1 MKRLALF
8 LFMLLLTVLP
18 ALAEEA
24 DDPATLCARLLPGY
38 TYADGELGEGI
49 FALLADSPDG
59 ERRFYGCVQTGSGWD
74 VTESKPLPPDAM
86 FFVEDWPFEGDCT
99 IGFEHPG
106 REGRPWLSFAL
117 CWDGEAWR
125 IAWSTMNARE
135 LIRYEDGC
143 ITSDMYDDWYGV
155 PTFSLAVA
163 QADWL
168 TLPATFREAMA
179 RVDTSGCE
187 ALNADWSAWEEEAA
201 PWEPNAEAVAFGQSH
216 LPGYTVYDGRAFA
229 ESALLLADDAQGVR
243 YFFGCVLEDDTWVIT
258 RSAPLPEGTR
268 CETFHAGKNW
278 LRLWIDLPRERQTLR
293 LGFDAVRCT
302 VAYFD
307 GAWQISCLDVAD
319 GYLGFGPCY
328 IYDDEGNV
336 YWGDLPWERDVTR
349 ADFSALPGSF
359 HQALDMMDLSDW
371 LLVSRNNAAL
381 HADADESAAVLG
393 RYFAGAPCIR
403 LDERDGMV
411 QVRILASDVTGWM
424 RADALIPASVQG
436 VYNEKYASLSSR
448 WTLGILDGEEGTAYL
463 LGVCG
468 DGCCYHAYDETADAT
483 VYLPLAELPLAQQ
496 IEALVMSCA
505 GPLTVYD
512 ATADETAFIAMLV
525 DPAYPDPADGRIVLA
540 CGVLE
545 GGKWEV
551 LLSAS
556 LPEGAWVILGD
567 MEGFA
572 GTVDIRLADGEIC
585 TYTIAWDGLWTAEG
599 DTGFDLFPAD
609 KPELPGYAVLDGWT
623 GQRTAMYL
631 AQQEG
636 ATVFLGCVK
645 TADGW
650 QITESTPLP
659 AGAGLNTYHASE
671 GYMELY
677 TAAGDYAVALQDG
690 AWRLTWANDV
700 SIGDTSV
707 WFGVPGPYYG
717 TVLLERDIT
726 RVDWAALPVR
736 YEDWL
741 SLVDASRW
749 AVVCREDTPLLSDDG
764 SVLAL
769 YQRGTAV
776 QLLEKQDGL
785 YRVEIGHVTGW
796 MAADALLIGESQLTS
811 EDGYLTV
818 AEDGYLWGDNV
829 LIAESPV
836 LLDAPEGRAIGRV
849 SEALRLL
856 GIWPEGWLHVLDEF
870 TGRDGFVRETDCMTY
885 DEWLNRLHDEYGI

>member
-1 MKRLALF
+1 MKRLVLLLLF
-8 LFMLLLTVLP
+8 LLCLLNAPGAGAQTP
-18 ALAEEA
+18 EA
-24 DDPATLCARLLPGY
+24 LCAQLLPGY
-38 TYADGELGEGI
+38 TYVDGELGEGI

-59 ERRFYGCVQTGSGWD
+59 ERRFYGCVQTGTGWD

-86 FFVEDWPFEGDCT
+86 FFVEDWPFEGECT

-106 REGRPWLSFAL
+106 REGRPWLSFSL
-117 CWDGEAWR
+117 CWDGGTWR
-125 IAWSTMNARE
+125 IAWSTMNAGE
-135 LIRYEDGC
+135 LIRYEDGHLA
-143 ITSDMYDDWYGV
+143 SDMYDDWYGEL
-155 PTFSLAVA
+155 TFSLDAA

-168 TLPATFREAMA
+168 TLPATFAEAMA
-179 RVDTSGCE
+179 RMDTTGCE
-187 ALNADWSAWEEEAA
+187 TLNAGWSAWEEEAD
-201 PWEPNAEAVAFGQSH
+201 PWAPNAEAVAFGQIH
-216 LPGYTVYDGRAFA
+216 LPEYTVYDGRAFA
-229 ESALLLADDAQGVR
+229 ESALLLADDADGVR

-293 LGFDAVRCT
+293 LGFDEVRCT

-319 GYLGFGPCY
+319 GYMGFGPCY

-359 HQALDMMDLSDW
+359 RQALDMMDLSDW

-381 HADADESAAVLG
+381 HADADESADVLG

-424 RADALIPASVQG
+424 RADALLPASGQG

-448 WTLGILDGEEGTAYL
+448 WTLGLFDREESTAYL

-468 DGCCYHAYDETADAT
+468 DGCCYHVYDEVAEAA
-483 VYLPLAELPLAQQ
+483 VYVPLAELPLAQQ
-496 IEALVMSCA
+496 VEALVMSHA

-512 ATADETAFIAMLV
+512 AITSDAAFIAMLV

-545 GGKWEV
+545 GAEWAV
-551 LLSAS
+551 TLTNP

-567 MEGFA
+567 MADCA
-572 GTVDIRLADGEIC
+572 GTVDVRLADGETC
-585 TYTIAWDGLWTAEG
+585 AYTIAWDGLWTAEG

-631 AQQEG
+631 AQREG

-645 TADGW
+645 TPEGW
-650 QITESTPLP
+650 VITESAPLP
-659 AGAGLNTYHASE
+659 AGAGLNTYHAGE

-677 TAAGDYAVALQDG
+677 TAAGDYAVCLQDG
-690 AWRLTWANDV
+690 VWQLTWANDV
-700 SIGDTSV
+700 SIGDDSL
-707 WFGVPGPYYG
+707 WFGVLGPYYG

-726 RVDWAALPVR
+726 RVDWAALPAG
-736 YEDWL
+736 YEGWL
-741 SLVDASRW
+741 PLVDASRW
-749 AVVCREDTPLLSDDG
+749 AVVCREDTPLLADDG

-776 QLLEKQDGL
+776 RLLDQRGDL
-785 YRVEIGHVTGW
+785 YRVVIGRVTGW
-796 MAADALLIGESQLTS
+796 MAADALLVGESQLTS
-811 EDGYLTV
+811 EEGYLAV
-818 AEDGYLWGDNV
+818 AEDGYFWGDNV
-829 LIAESPV
+829 LHAAFPA
-836 LLDAPEGRAIGRV
+836 LLDAPEGKAV
-849 SEALRLL
+849 SRGVEELRLL
-856 GIWPEGWLHVLDEF
+856 GVWPEGWLHVRDEYA
-870 TGRDGFVRETDCMTY
+870 GLDGFVRETDCMTY